1 VSSTV
6 QPIILTRIEDRTEGG
21 RVAYV
26 TIDNPAKRNALAA
39 EDRAAF
45 AATMHELAQDA
56 ELRVVVVTGAGDKSF
71 IGGAN
76 IGQMPE
82 FPNPYVAAE
91 GSRKTHLACDSV
103 RRMPVP
109 VIARINGYCL
119 GTGMEIAACCDMRAA
134 SDNAM
139 FGMPEVRHGIP
150 SGMEACLLPRLIGW
164 GKTMELVLTG
174 MMIDAQ
180 EAYRCG
186 FIERLVPMSRLDETV
201 EDWVKALVTAGPRA
215 VRIQKAL
222 AADWERMSYADA
234 VQRGIDAIGRAHMT
248 DEPRRLMKA
257 FLERR
262 KHRDRS

>member
-1 VSSTV
+1 MNSDPQS
-6 QPIILTRIEDRTEGG
+6 IIVTRVDERTEGG

-26 TIDNPAKRNALAA
+26 TINNPAKRNALAA
-39 EDRAAF
+39 EDRAQF
-45 AATMHELAQDA
+45 AATMHALALDA
-56 ELRVVVVTGAGDKSF
+56 ELRAVVITGAGDKSF

-76 IGQMPE
+76 IGQMSA
-82 FPNPYVAAE
+82 FPDAYAASE

-134 SDNAM
+134 ADTAL

-174 MMIDAQ
+174 TMMDAQ

-186 FIERLVPMSRLDETV
+186 FVQRLVPANQLDATV
-201 EDWVKALVTAGPRA
+201 EDWLAALLTAGPRA

-234 VQRGIDAIGRAHMT
+234 VQRGIDAIGKAHMT

-257 FLERR
+257 FLERKS
-262 KHRDRS
+262 KHVQS

>member
-1 VSSTV
+1 MDSDPQS
-6 QPIILTRIEDRTEGG
+6 IILVRLEDRAEGG

-26 TIDNPAKRNALAA
+26 TINNPAKRNALAA
-39 EDRAAF
+39 EDRAQF
-45 AATMHELAQDA
+45 AATMHALAQDA
-56 ELRVVVVTGAGDKSF
+56 ELRAVVITGAGDKSF

-76 IGQMPE
+76 IGQMSE

-134 SDNAM
+134 ADNAM

-150 SGMEACLLPRLIGW
+150 SGMEACVLPRLIGW

-174 MMIDAQ
+174 MMMDAQ

-186 FIERLVPMSRLDETV
+186 FVERLVPMSRLDASI
-201 EDWVKALVTAGPRA
+201 EDWIAAIVTAGPRA

-234 VQRGIDAIGRAHMT
+234 VQRGIDAIGKAHMT

-262 KHRDRS
+262 RKPQP

>member
-1 VSSTV
+1 MSCDS
-6 QPIILTRIEDRTEGG
+6 QSIILSRLEERTEGG
-21 RVAYV
+21 HVAYV
-26 TIDNPAKRNALAA
+26 SINNAAKRNALAA
-39 EDRAAF
+39 EDRAQF
-45 AATMHELAQDA
+45 AETMHALAQKS
-56 ELRVVVVTGAGDKSF
+56 ELRAVVITGTGDKSF

-76 IGQMPE
+76 IGQMSE
-82 FPNPYVAAE
+82 FPNPYAASE

-119 GTGMEIAACCDMRAA
+119 GTGMEIAACCDLRVAA
-134 SDNAM
+134 DSAM

-174 MMIDAQ
+174 TMMDAQ

-186 FIERLVPMSRLDETV
+186 FVQRVVPMSGLDASV
-201 EDWVKALVTAGPRA
+201 EDWIAAIVTAGPRA

-234 VQRGIDAIGRAHMT
+234 VQRGIDAIGKAHMT

-257 FLERR
+257 FLERKR
-262 KHRDRS
+262 TRAQQ